1 MKTLERLCYGWKEER
16 KRNTQEYRHRG
27 RSSGKKKGDGKKKT
41 DKEVLT

>member
-27 RSSGKKKGDGKKKT
+27 RSSGKKRVMARRKQIKKC
-41 DKEVLT
+41 